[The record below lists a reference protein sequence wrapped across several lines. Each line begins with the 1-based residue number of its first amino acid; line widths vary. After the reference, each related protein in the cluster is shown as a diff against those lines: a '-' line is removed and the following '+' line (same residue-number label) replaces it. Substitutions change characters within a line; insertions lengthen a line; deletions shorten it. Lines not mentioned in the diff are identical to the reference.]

1 MTKKQLNES
10 IEYYKEMK
18 KNEDNI
24 AKVAGI
30 LQITEDDPLKP
41 FVKNVLRQLGDCGSI
56 YDVDNM
62 FSTINSLES
71 IAAGGIDGGY
81 KGFVYI
87 KDTCEFFDNNKE
99 AIFKLLDAVAEELGY
114 ANELEMIN
122 DFDSIKKANLNVS
135 MNDIVEISNNKGV
148 GKEVDGINDWQY
160 GTLKNS
166 LAWYAGEAVA
176 NKFNGLMECKEDIKP
191 EFMEKAKTKLNDYA
205 NKQIKELKKDFEKS
219 NANTMSM

>member
-1 MTKKQLNES
+1 MTKKQLNER
-10 IEYYKEMK
+10 IEEYKEMR
-18 KNEDNI
+18 EDDDNI
-24 AKVAGI
+24 AKIAGI
-30 LQITEDDPLKP
+30 LQIAEDDPLKP
-41 FVKNVLRQLGDCGSI
+41 FCQNVFKQLGKGNN
-56 YDVDNM
+56 VDDM
-62 FSTINSLES
+62 LDKANSLENIS
-71 IAAGGIDGGY
+71 NHGIDGGY
-81 KGFVYI
+81 HGFVYT

-99 AIFKLLDAVAEELGY
+99 AILKLLNAQAEEYGY

-122 DFDSIKKANLNVS
+122 DFGSIKKANLNVS